1 MEATAMRGTLTVMT
15 LIFFVSTI
23 LSCAINEKKLKKTG
37 ADLLSQQELV
47 EIFSQNRVVNLSSG
61 SGSVEG
67 HYFTDGTQKI
77 VWPGGLDMGKYEIR
91 NGQFCS
97 EWTITRA
104 GKEEC
109 YRIYNTQGDEY
120 IWVKLDGSFDS
131 KMIIIK

>member
-1 MEATAMRGTLTVMT
+1 MRSTRTVIMF
-15 LIFFVSTI
+15 IFLVST
-23 LSCAINEKKLKKTG
+23 LFGCAINEKSLKKTG
-37 ADLLSQQELV
+37 AELLSQQELV
-47 EIFSQNRVVNLSSG
+47 DIFSQNRVVNLSSR
-61 SGSVEG
+61 SGPVEG
-67 HYFTDGTQKI
+67 HYFAAGTQKI

-109 YRIYNTQGDEY
+109 YRIYYTQGDEY
-120 IWVKLDGSFDS
+120 IWVKLDGSVDS

>member
-1 MEATAMRGTLTVMT
+1 MRSTLSVIM
-15 LIFFVSTI
+15 LMFFVST
-23 LSCAINEKKLKKTG
+23 LFGCAINEKNLKETG
-37 ADLLSQQELV
+37 AELLSQQELV

-77 VWPGGLDMGKYEIR
+77 TWPGGLDMGKYEIR

-97 EWTITRA
+97 KWTVTRA

-109 YRIYNTQGDEY
+109 YRIYYTEGDEY